1 MKEVYDALLELQD
14 LDREIAKARRRVTEV
29 EAELATAVKPV
40 TDLEKEVAAL
50 RTDLEDTRGKV
61 KKLERA
67 AETKRDRLRQYE
79 ERMNRVRNAREEAA
93 VQTEVDLVRKA
104 AETDETEALT
114 MMDQT
119 TRKELKASELEG
131 RLDSTRKEIAPQ
143 ESELT
148 QKRDEAAAVLA
159 DLQDRRTARISQL
172 EPTAREAYT
181 RAMGGKK
188 GQVVAALTKDG
199 ACGNCYS
206 MLPLQ
211 KMSEVRAA
219 TKIVRCEFCGV
230 ILHPGDQ
237 PAGAA

>member
-14 LDREIAKARRRVTEV
+14 LDREIAKARRRVTEA
-29 EAELATAVKPV
+29 EAELAEAVKPV

-50 RTDLEDTRGKV
+50 HTELEDTRGKAR
-61 KKLERA
+61 KLERA
-67 AETKRDRLRQYE
+67 AETKRERLKQYE
-79 ERMNRVRNAREEAA
+79 ERMTRVRNAREEAA

-104 AETDETEALT
+104 AETDEAEALT

-119 TRKELKASELEG
+119 TRKELKASELAG
-131 RLDSTRKEIAPQ
+131 RLDTTRKDVAPQ
-143 ESELT
+143 ETELT
-148 QKRDEAAAVLA
+148 QKKDEAAAALA
-159 DLQDRRTARISQL
+159 DLQDRRTARISKL

-188 GQVVAALTKDG
+188 GQVVAALTRDG

-206 MLPLQ
+206 VLPLQ
-211 KMSEVRAA
+211 KQSEVRAA

-237 PAGAA
+237 AA

>member
-14 LDREIAKARRRVTEV
+14 LDREIAKARRRVAEV
-29 EAELATAVKPV
+29 EAELAEAVKPV

-50 RTDLEDTRGKV
+50 QTDLDQTKDKV
-61 KKLERA
+61 RKLERA

-104 AETDETEALT
+104 AETDESEALT
-114 MMDQT
+114 MMEQT
-119 TRKELKASELEG
+119 TRKELKASELAG
-131 RLDSTRKEIAPQ
+131 RLETTRKDIAPQ
-143 ESELT
+143 ETELT
-148 QKRDEAAAVLA
+148 SKRDEATAALTE
-159 DLQDRRTARISQL
+159 LQDRRTARISQL
-172 EPTAREAYT
+172 EPTARDAYT

-211 KMSEVRAA
+211 KQSEVRAA
-219 TKIVRCEFCGV
+219 SKIVRCEFCGV
-230 ILHPGDQ
+230 ILHDGQ
-237 PAGAA
+237 AGAA

>member
-14 LDREIAKARRRVTEV
+14 LDREIAKARRRVAEA
-29 EAELATAVKPV
+29 EAELAEAVKPV
-40 TDLEKEVAAL
+40 TDLEKELAAL
-50 RTDLEDTRGKV
+50 RTDLDQTRDKV
-61 KKLERA
+61 RKLERA

-93 VQTEVDLVRKA
+93 VQTEVDLVRRA
-104 AETDETEALT
+104 AETDEAEALT
-114 MMDQT
+114 MMEQT
-119 TRKELKASELEG
+119 TRKELKASELDG
-131 RLDSTRKEIAPQ
+131 KLDTTRRDVAPQ

-148 QKRDEAAAVLA
+148 QKKDEATAALNE
-159 DLQDRRTARISQL
+159 LQDRRSARIAQL

-181 RAMGGKK
+181 RAMGGRK

-211 KMSEVRAA
+211 KQSEVRRA
-219 TKIVRCEFCGV
+219 TAIVRCEFCGV
-230 ILHPGDQ
+230 ILHPGD
-237 PAGAA
+237 AAA

>member
-1 MKEVYDALLELQD
+1 MG
-14 LDREIAKARRRVTEV
+14 T
-29 EAELATAVKPV
+29 
-40 TDLEKEVAAL
+40 L
-50 RTDLEDTRGKV
+50 RTDLEETRGKAR
-61 KKLERA
+61 KLEKA
-67 AETKRDRLRQYE
+67 AEVKRDRLRQYE

-119 TRKELKASELEG
+119 TRKELKASELDVKLEA
-131 RLDSTRKEIAPQ
+131 TRKEIAPQ
-143 ESELT
+143 QNELT
-148 QKRDEAAAVLA
+148 SKRDEAAAALA
-159 DLQDRRTARISQL
+159 DLQERRNARVSQL

-206 MLPLQ
+206 MLPKQ
-211 KMSEVRAA
+211 KQSEVRAA
-219 TKIVRCEFCGV
+219 TRIVRCEFCGV
-230 ILHPGDQ
+230 ILHPGD
-237 PAGAA
+237 AAA

>member
-1 MKEVYDALLELQD
+1 MKEVYDSLLALQD
-14 LDREIAKARRRVTEV
+14 LDREIAKARRRVAEV
-29 EAELATAVKPV
+29 EAELAEAVKPV
-40 TDLEKEVAAL
+40 TDLEKEVTAV

-67 AETKRDRLRQYE
+67 AEQKRDRLKQYE

-104 AETDETEALT
+104 AETDESEAIT

-119 TRKELKASELEG
+119 TRKELKASELAG
-131 RLDSTRKEIAPQ
+131 RLDSVRKEVAPR
-143 ESELT
+143 ETELT
-148 QKRDEAAAVLA
+148 QKRDEATAALT
-159 DLQDRRTARISQL
+159 DLQDRRTARIAQL

-181 RAMGGKK
+181 RAMGSKK

-206 MLPLQ
+206 VLPLQ
-211 KMSEVRAA
+211 KQSEVRAA
-219 TKIVRCEFCGV
+219 TRIVRCEFCGV

-237 PAGAA
+237 AA